1 MWSLRFLALTNVRMH
16 FTHATRVAAGGTQ
29 ESVWLAMGPPSSV
42 ETLSA
47 AMPLPAMPTLSA
59 VAGRATP
66 SSVTA
71 AAAPTSAG
79 AASISSWTAGEG
91 WQSAWSGRVTAWETP
106 EQPNLW
112 AFLDSLLQEISKV
125 WIKHA

>member
-1 MWSLRFLALTNVRMH
+1 
-16 FTHATRVAAGGTQ
+16 
-29 ESVWLAMGPPSSV
+29 MGAPSSV
-42 ETLSA
+42 ATRSA
-47 AMPLPAMPTLSA
+47 ATPLPAMPTLSA

-91 WQSAWSGRVTAWETP
+91 WQSAWSGSVIAWETP

-112 AFLDSLLQEISKV
+112 AFLDSLLQDICTV
-125 WIKHA
+125 CVKHA